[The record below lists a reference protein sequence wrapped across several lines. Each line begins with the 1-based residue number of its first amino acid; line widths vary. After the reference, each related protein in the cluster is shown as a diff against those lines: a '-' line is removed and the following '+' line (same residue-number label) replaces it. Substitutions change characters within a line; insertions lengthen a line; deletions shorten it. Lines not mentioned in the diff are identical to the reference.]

1 MEINAF
7 WWKFKWIVCRKFWF
21 GFMKISFVG
30 LRSSVPSRYDAIVAP
45 SNQNTL
51 LLWTMNEMNSIRYT
65 LATYRTDIRIE
76 FLSKHFDGIRFEIMP
91 HPMIVKRCQ
100 MPSTSNASINTELC
114 DEFNPIEMPYSI
126 YWWSAVPNVIGFV
139 TFRCALVIGI
149 GTFVHW
155 NWIRFFVLNRG
166 PKRNFAHLPSNRNS
180 NNCSF
185 RWWWWCW

>member
-1 MEINAF
+1 MRFGGNLNGSSVVNFDLAS
-7 WWKFKWIVCRKFWF
+7 WKFHSSVVSLSPVTMRSSHSQTKTHCYYERWTKWIPF
-21 GFMKISFVG
+21 
-30 LRSSVPSRYDAIVAP
+30 
-45 SNQNTL
+45 
-51 LLWTMNEMNSIRYT
+51 
-65 LATYRTDIRIE
+65 DIRWQHTEPISE
-76 FLSKHFDGIRFEIMP
+76 WNFLSKHFDGIRFEIMP

-155 NWIRFFVLNRG
+155 NWIRFFVPKRG

-185 RWWWWCW
+185 WCWWWWWWCW